1 MHRWGFAFDG
11 QNAENIDYRMDC
23 VLTMPRHADIKT
35 HQVGDLCF
43 QELRFGEIMMLLT
56 RFDLRL
62 TLLSAGLAMSLAGC
76 GAARNPWDR
85 VYPAAGKV
93 TLNGKPISGAQVTL
107 TPVDAEVPAKIRPTA
122 VTHADGH
129 FELGTLDTADGAP
142 EGEYVVTVVWH
153 PVEQTKA
160 GAVRGDN
167 KLPVRYARGETS
179 GLKLHVD
186 KGTREL
192 PPLELKK

>member
-1 MHRWGFAFDG
+1 M
-11 QNAENIDYRMDC
+11 I
-23 VLTMPRHADIKT
+23 LP
-35 HQVGDLCF
+35 
-43 QELRFGEIMMLLT
+43 
-56 RFDLRL
+56 RFDLRHE
-62 TLLSAGLAMSLAGC
+62 LLLAGLAMSLAGC
-76 GAARNPWDR
+76 GGARNPWDR

-93 TLNGKPISGAQVTL
+93 TLDGKPIAGAQVTL
-107 TPVDAEVPAKIRPTA
+107 TPVDAQVPAKIRPTA
-122 VTHADGH
+122 VTQADGH

-179 GLKLHVD
+179 GLKVQVE
-186 KGTREL
+186 KGKVEL

>member
-1 MHRWGFAFDG
+1 
-11 QNAENIDYRMDC
+11 
-23 VLTMPRHADIKT
+23 
-35 HQVGDLCF
+35 
-43 QELRFGEIMMLLT
+43 MLLT
-56 RFDLRL
+56 RFDLRH
-62 TLLSAGLAMSLAGC
+62 TLLLAGLAASLAGC
-76 GAARNPWDR
+76 GGAQNPWDR

-93 TLNGKPISGAQVTL
+93 TLNGKPIAGAQVTL
-107 TPVDAEVPAKIRPTA
+107 TPVNAEVPATIRPTA
-122 VTHADGH
+122 VSQADGQ
-129 FELGTLDTADGAP
+129 FTLGTLDTADGAP

-153 PVEQTKA
+153 PVEHTKA

-179 GLKLHVD
+179 GLKVQVE